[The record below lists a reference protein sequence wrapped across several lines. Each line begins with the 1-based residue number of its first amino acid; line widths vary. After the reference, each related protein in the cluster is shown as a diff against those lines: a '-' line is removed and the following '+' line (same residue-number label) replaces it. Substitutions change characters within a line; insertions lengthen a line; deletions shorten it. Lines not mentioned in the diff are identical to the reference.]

1 MWSLRW
7 WCRVA
12 SLYLLILTIKDCW
25 ATCPPLETIRP
36 CQCTNKAD
44 ELQIWCSQS
53 ELSAVLSGLAAI
65 SAQIT
70 RPIDELILENNVI
83 TALPGRAFAPLR
95 VTRLMLRN
103 NKLER
108 LSSNWLGGLEP
119 SLLEVF
125 IVEHE
130 LRSLPEDVFE
140 GLDKLEAVTIKAGF
154 VQRLP
159 SFSGLKRLRY
169 LLTELP
175 SLTEISPGRLNK
187 LEALEQLHLIRSPR
201 LTNLGPS
208 SLQDAPRL
216 ALANFSGSGIS
227 WVHPRSFVRLPSLKE
242 IDLSDNQLSD
252 AGEIEIHRGSF
263 HRLPSLVK
271 LDLSNNKI
279 QRIHPEFFLQSYDS
293 QLEEISLVNN
303 ELDHVMYLTT
313 ILETLPRIKFLDMSN
328 NHMQDIMF
336 GALRGHPTLERLH
349 LNNNLLRRVVR
360 EAFSGMPSLR
370 ELRLSNNS
378 LSNYL
383 EMPLWNLPNLKGLDL
398 SHNEFRRIDRR
409 VLANLPSLRRLDVS
423 NNNLF
428 IIDPASF
435 LGTTALEHVNLSRN
449 AIDLIQPQTFNH
461 LNNLFE
467 FDMSWNKLTGIVPG
481 LPRALELLHLS
492 NNRIT
497 ALPRSPSPDLL
508 LPALRLL
515 NLSGNK
521 LGHLP
526 SEALISMP
534 LLRKLLLAENG
545 LLQIDERSLDGLG
558 RLEELDIQDNR
569 INEVHLNAFR
579 DLRRLQELD
588 MSGNRLATIKQS
600 LLLEEVSLSNNALSS
615 FPNPLTKLGELK
627 FLDLSYNRIKQIL
640 GPLYNLKSLSYLNLS
655 GNKIETLLEGAF
667 INMGNLTVLDLDN
680 NQIQFISPHVIRSMP
695 SLVTLKLS
703 RNKLA
708 TIPSAAFSDLPVLTD
723 IELQQ
728 NQISHLASDAFTGVP
743 NLLVMNLSH
752 NHLASL
758 DKIGLH
764 GVKSMEILDISHNRL
779 SKLSNPGIPNLNSL
793 IQLKMDG
800 NNICAIQGS
809 PFEKM
814 THLRVLSL
822 RKNRLVSI
830 SETALQPLRSTIYQI
845 DIEGNPLRCSCTFLW
860 QKTFNQ
866 EAYHPPICYDG
877 TPLFQGH
884 KMINEE
890 CSHSKYSDLQ
900 KSCENNSIGQ
910 IQQLS
915 TINNWKGNNE
925 KPTPEESEYFYEY
938 VDYDENISV
947 PLNLTKYT
955 IQTTSATNLVIS
967 TAGTTAIPPAVM
979 SHFIPGDTPT
989 LYARPGNDQL
999 KKKKPTKPPSTTF
1012 TFFGMPLPSL
1022 NIQNLWGSS
1031 RNRDGQSRFP
1041 GARGSIEPLD
1051 KPPKQE
1057 EGFKPILYNT
1067 GGFRPIF
1074 NPYTNLSTSSNS
1086 IKTIPSVS
1094 SIASNR
1100 QVTTVSSS
1108 STLGPTSDPQFHE
1121 TYNKLVKVIPPKTE
1135 IKNSNE
1141 VSTLELEEHDETRDE
1156 FNQSQKFS
1164 FDNYSLQSIYEFNTG
1179 LEGTTEGHYSSS
1191 TPTPFQFP
1199 LTTRTSLD
1207 AVQESTIGGNNYVEA
1222 PGVKETNTVTGNSPS
1237 PLSAF
1242 LAPGG
1247 QLPPYRSSGRPTIT
1261 KVTVPPSPIAEE
1273 IQAPIPRQAKS
1284 TVEETLPKS
1293 KSSQIDKSIAWYY
1306 QNYNKTNLQP
1316 YIGPGIAFPSNQS
1329 DSKYLKLNTYLLL
1342 FLLLVLA
1349 IK

>member
-1 MWSLRW
+1 
-7 WCRVA
+7 
-12 SLYLLILTIKDCW
+12 
-25 ATCPPLETIRP
+25 
-36 CQCTNKAD
+36 
-44 ELQIWCSQS
+44 
-53 ELSAVLSGLAAI
+53 
-65 SAQIT
+65 
-70 RPIDELILENNVI
+70 
-83 TALPGRAFAPLR
+83 
-95 VTRLMLRN
+95 MLRN

-175 SLTEISPGRLNK
+175 ALTEISPGRLNK

-201 LTNLGPS
+201 LNNLGPS

-242 IDLSDNQLSD
+242 IDLSDNQLKD
-252 AGEIEIHRGSF
+252 AGEIGRAIRELPHLAILKLSGNAIESIKETTFVDIPPLTELFMNDNKITEIHRGSF
-263 HRLPSLVK
+263 HRLPSLIK

-279 QRIHPEFFLQSYDS
+279 QRIHPEFLLQSYDS

-303 ELDHVMYLTT
+303 QLDHVMYLTT

-328 NHMQDIMF
+328 NHIQDIMF

-349 LNNNLLRRVVR
+349 LNNNFLRRVVR

-398 SHNEFRRIDRR
+398 SQNEFRRIDRR

-423 NNNLF
+423 DNNLF

-449 AIDLIQPQTFNH
+449 AIDMIQPQTFNH

-467 FDMSWNKLTGIVPG
+467 LDMSWNKLAGIVPG

-558 RLEELDIQDNR
+558 RLEELDFHDNR
-569 INEVHLNAFR
+569 ISDIHLNAFR

-588 MSGNRLATIKQS
+588 MSGNRIANIKPSVFRENGQLKSINFNRNEIAS
-600 LLLEEVSLSNNALSS
+600 LPDQTLENCKLLEELSLSNNALSS
-615 FPNPLTKLGELK
+615 FPNPLAKLGELK
-627 FLDLSYNRIKQIL
+627 YLDLSYNRIKQIL
-640 GPLYNLKSLSYLNLS
+640 EPLYNLKSLSYLNLS
-655 GNKIETLLEGAF
+655 GNKIETLLEGTF
-667 INMGNLTVLDLDN
+667 VNMGNLTVLDLDN

-703 RNKLA
+703 RNKLG
-708 TIPSAAFSDLPVLTD
+708 TIPSAAFSDLPALTD

-822 RKNRLVSI
+822 RKNRLISI

-866 EAYHPPICYDG
+866 ETYHPPICYDG
-877 TPLFQGH
+877 TPLFEGH

-890 CSHSKYSDLQ
+890 CSQSKYSDLQ
-900 KSCENNSIGQ
+900 KNCENNSIGQ
-910 IQQLS
+910 IHQLS
-915 TINNWKGNNE
+915 TTNNWKGNNE

-938 VDYDENISV
+938 VDYDENISL
-947 PLNLTKYT
+947 PINLTKYT

-989 LYARPGNDQL
+989 LYARPGNDQS
-999 KKKKPTKPPSTTF
+999 KKKKPTKAPSTTF

-1031 RNRDGQSRFP
+1031 RNKDGQSRFP

-1074 NPYTNLSTSSNS
+1074 NPYNNLSTSNS

-1094 SIASNR
+1094 SIVSNR

-1156 FNQSQKFS
+1156 INQSHKYS

-1179 LEGTTEGHYSSS
+1179 LEGTTEKHYPSS
-1191 TPTPFQFP
+1191 TMTPFQFP
-1199 LTTRTSLD
+1199 LTTKANND
-1207 AVQESTIGGNNYVEA
+1207 AVQESTVGGNNYVEA
-1222 PGVKETNTVTGNSPS
+1222 PGEKETNTVAGNSPS

-1247 QLPPYRSSGRPTIT
+1247 QLPPYRSPGRPTIT

-1284 TVEETLPKS
+1284 TAEETLPKP
-1293 KSSQIDKSIAWYY
+1293 KSNQIDKSIAWYY

-1316 YIGPGIAFPSNQS
+1316 YIGPGIGFSSNWAN
-1329 DSKYLKLNTYLLL
+1329 SKHSILNTYVLL
-1342 FLLLVLA
+1342 FLLLIVA
-1349 IK
+1349 IN